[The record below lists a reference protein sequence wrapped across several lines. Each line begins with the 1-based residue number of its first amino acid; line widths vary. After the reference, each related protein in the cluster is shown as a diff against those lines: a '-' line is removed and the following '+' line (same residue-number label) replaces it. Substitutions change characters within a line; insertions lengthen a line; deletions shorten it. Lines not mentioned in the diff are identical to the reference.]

1 MMTDLHRKNKP
12 DGFLK
17 SKFLELLSGRVLEQK
32 SLMDMAPFLLF
43 IGVCMVFYINNSYKA
58 ERYVRN
64 ITQLEEDL
72 KDLRAEYITTKS
84 QLMFHGKQT
93 EVQQLVATR
102 GLKKSKQPPYI
113 IRKSN

>member
-1 MMTDLHRKNKP
+1 MTDLHRKNKP

-17 SKFLELLSGRVLEQK
+17 SKFLELLSGKVLEQRNF
-32 SLMDMAPFLLF
+32 MNMAPFLMF
-43 IGVCMVFYINNSYKA
+43 VGVCMIFYINNSYRA
-58 ERYVRN
+58 ERYVRH
-64 ITQLEEDL
+64 ITKLESEL

-93 EVQQLVATR
+93 EVQQLVAAQ